1 VKPPKQPG
9 LLRRIG
15 RNLWSTYDGMPPEVL
30 VLAAVAFCVA
40 LGFGIVIPVV
50 TVFAESFGVTAT
62 MASGV
67 ISVFA
72 AARLLATAP
81 AGYLVNKFGE
91 PVVLASGLAF
101 VSLTSFF
108 AGLSQ
113 SYWQL
118 IVLRGLGGFGSVMF
132 TVSSVALLLRVA
144 PPHLRGRASSLW
156 QGGFLIGGIVGPGFG
171 GLLAFSLR
179 APFFVYSATLAIATV
194 VTIIFL
200 AKPSMAQANVDEPVV
215 DEPVPVAGWR
225 QLREAL
231 KDRAYITAL
240 MTSLAN
246 GFTTFG
252 LRSALVPL
260 FVVMALDASVGLT
273 GLGFVVS
280 ASTSAAFLIP
290 AGRMADLRGRKPA
303 LMLGSS
309 LSLAGSILLAVWET
323 RPGFLVA
330 MALLGIGG
338 AFWGASMP
346 AIVGDITGGRRGG
359 PLVATYQGVGDVGAI
374 AGPLAAGALLDATGS
389 FPLAFGIGALVVMLT
404 VVLSVLMPET
414 RNRHQQIDDE
424 DQRPD

>member
-1 VKPPKQPG
+1 
-9 LLRRIG
+9 
-15 RNLWSTYDGMPPEVL
+15 
-30 VLAAVAFCVA
+30 
-40 LGFGIVIPVV
+40 
-50 TVFAESFGVTAT
+50 VFAL
-62 MASGV
+62 
-67 ISVFA
+67 
-72 AARLLATAP
+72 ARLVATAP
-81 AGYLVNKFGE
+81 AGFLVNKFGE

-132 TVSSVALLLRVA
+132 TVSSIALLLRVA

-194 VTIIFL
+194 VTIVFL
-200 AKPSMAQANVDEPVV
+200 AKPNMRQNSVEDVGE
-215 DEPVPVAGWR
+215 EPVPVAGRR

-231 KDRAYITAL
+231 RDRAYVTAL

-260 FVVMALDASVGLT
+260 FVVMALDATVGLT

-280 ASTSAAFLIP
+280 AATSAAFLIP

-303 LMLGSS
+303 LILGST
-309 LSLAGSILLAVWET
+309 LSLVGSILLAVWET

-359 PLVATYQGVGDVGAI
+359 PLVATYQGMGDLGAI
-374 AGPLAAGALLDATGS
+374 AGPLAAGAILDATGS
-389 FPLAFGIGALVVMLT
+389 FTIAFGIGAMVVAIT
-404 VVLSVLMPET
+404 VVLSILMPET
-414 RNRHQQIDDE
+414 RNRPPKTDE
-424 DQRPD
+424 AQPA